1 MNRNEKPPV
10 SALEVAGF
18 VWSHWRR
25 YPLMLAS
32 LIFAM
37 LCVAGFDVL
46 FPLVT
51 AHLVDTVAKAGNSPD
66 KQAVEM
72 AAIAVLFLVG
82 QGLGYSLMKGAAFR
96 IWMRFATRCMHAIVT
111 EAFARV
117 QSFSSD
123 WHANNFGGATVR
135 KITRGMW
142 AYDTFADTVYIGIFP
157 TVAVLAG
164 ITGLFFWKWPVLG
177 AVVLVTMTV
186 YVAVT
191 LLMARHY
198 VAPANRRH
206 NAADSNVGAAL
217 ADAVTCNSVVK
228 SFGAEWREEARLDGV
243 VGIWKLHALAAWLRV
258 ENLNIVQIVLLN
270 LMKLALFALVIWFWV
285 RGEAD
290 VGGVT
295 FVMTSY
301 LLISGYLRDIGMH
314 LQNLQQAINE
324 LDDVVAFAKL
334 PPGVTDRPDAFKLE
348 APDGAIAFEEV
359 TFRYRRQAGPIYDR
373 FSLRIQPGEKIA
385 LVGPSGSGKSTFVKL
400 LQRLYDI
407 EEGRILIDGQNAA
420 FASQASLREAIALVP
435 QEPILFHR
443 SLAENIAYAR
453 PGATRKEVE
462 TAARRARAHGF
473 ITRLPQGYDTLVGE
487 RGVKLS
493 GGERQRVALAR
504 AFLADA
510 PILVLD
516 EATSSLDS
524 ITEAEVQ
531 EAIEELM
538 AGRTTIIIAHRLST
552 VRAVDRILVFKEG
565 AVVEEGAYDDLRRR
579 KGSLFHQLHEHQMKG
594 LSLTGG

>member
-32 LIFAM
+32 LM
-37 LCVAGFDVL
+37 LTMLGAAGFDVL
-46 FPLVT
+46 FPVVS
-51 AHLVDTVAKAGNSPD
+51 AHLVDTVAKAGDNPD
-66 KQAVEM
+66 RAAVEM
-72 AAIAVLFLVG
+72 AAIAVLFLIG
-82 QGLGYSLMKGAAFR
+82 QGLGFNVMRAVAFR

-157 TVAVLAG
+157 TVAVLTG
-164 ITGLFFWKWPVLG
+164 VTGLLFWQWPLMG
-177 AVVLVTMTV
+177 AAVTAVTAV

-191 LLMARHY
+191 LYLAKY
-198 VAPANRRH
+198 YAAPANRAH
-206 NAADSNVGAAL
+206 NKADSEVGAAL

-228 SFGAEWREEARLDGV
+228 SFGAEARESLRLSSVVDLWKAR
-243 VGIWKLHALAAWLRV
+243 ALTAWLRM
-258 ENLNIVQIVLLN
+258 ENLNIVQVVLLN
-270 LMKLALFALVIWFWV
+270 LMKLALFGLVIWFWMK
-285 RGEAD
+285 GEAD

-301 LLISGYLRDIGMH
+301 MLISSYLRDIGMH

-324 LDDVVAFAKL
+324 LDDVVAFSKL

-348 APDGAIAFEEV
+348 ARAGAIAFEEV
-359 TFRYRRQAGPIYDR
+359 TFRYRGQTVPIYDR
-373 FSLRIQPGEKIA
+373 FSLRIRPGEKIA

-443 SLAENIAYAR
+443 SLADNIAYAR

-462 TAARRARAHGF
+462 AAAQRARAHGF

-552 VRAVDRILVFKEG
+552 VRAVDRILVFKDG